1 MYNINCEEPCHCVH
15 LAFVL
20 TVNFPLYGKWFGT
33 VVEHLAQSVLGDW
46 CCQEVVPYL
55 RIQTGYTIIKWLHY
69 YPIYPI
75 LHSDLL
81 LNLQNDSNC
90 STNMILPCPV
100 ITIWSLL
107 VCQPLRLFTLIWSL
121 LVCQPLAP
129 FTLIWSRLVCQPLE
143 PFALIWS
150 LLAGQTYTVP
160 CPLIYHWFHIFT
172 DTCTLYPDIPFHPF
186 RSMLH
191 SDFHLDLLQPRGP
204 LWILGIITSGEAIW
218 ERTLFESLSTNAIFC
233 FERFGS

>member
-1 MYNINCEEPCHCVH
+1 M
-15 LAFVL
+15 
-20 TVNFPLYGKWFGT
+20 
-33 VVEHLAQSVLGDW
+33 LGDW

-129 FTLIWSRLVCQPLE
+129 FTLIWSLLVCQPLGMFTLIWFLLVCQPLAPFTLIWSLLVCQPLAPFTLIWSRLVCQPLE

-172 DTCTLYPDIPFHPF
+172 DTWTLYPDIPFHPF

-204 LWILGIITSGEAIW
+204 L
-218 ERTLFESLSTNAIFC
+218 
-233 FERFGS
+233 